1 MKKTLLALSTLSLAS
16 ALALADAEVGKAA
29 PDFSVKDIN
38 GKTHNLSDYK
48 GKIVVLETYNLDCP
62 FVANHY
68 NSGAI
73 QELQKEN
80 HWQGRGLAGREFQL
94 SGRRQGQK
102 GIRSQED

>member
-1 MKKTLLALSTLSLAS
+1 MKKLILSLMTLSA
-16 ALALADAEVGKAA
+16 AGAIALADAEVGKPA
-29 PDFSVKDIN
+29 PDFSVKDVN

-73 QELQKEN
+73 QELQKEST
-80 HWQGRGLAGREFQL
+80 GRE
-94 SGRRQGQK
+94 
-102 GIRSQED
+102 